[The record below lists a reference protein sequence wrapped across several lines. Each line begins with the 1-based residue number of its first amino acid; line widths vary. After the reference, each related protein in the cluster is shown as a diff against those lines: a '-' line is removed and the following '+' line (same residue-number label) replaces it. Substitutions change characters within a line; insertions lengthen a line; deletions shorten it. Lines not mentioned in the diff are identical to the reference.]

1 MAVWHRTAADQAYF
15 LHLRTAPISAG
26 SLREINPL
34 ETSDG
39 PSTAFARVWSA
50 SCAAGQRGLRHTSE
64 AAARLRTAVSTA
76 SRSRT
81 SRATRLLERPLYLG
95 SCRKGFA
102 GSKGGCGSTPVL
114 RLAGKRPFPEGLR
127 LTAQAPSFRSS
138 RVSSESQK
146 RVVCT
151 SSLRYRIQR
160 SSDVDSARLPAG
172 VRPSASND
180 KNCQHLHRDTKA
192 CRDVPHPTNVS

>member
-1 MAVWHRTAADQAYF
+1 MAAWHRTAADPTYF

-34 ETSDG
+34 ETRDG

-50 SCAAGQRGLRHTSE
+50 SCVAGRRGLRHTSE

-81 SRATRLLERPLYLG
+81 SRATRLLERPLCLG

-102 GSKGGCGSTPVL
+102 GSKGSCGSCVVD
-114 RLAGKRPFPEGLR
+114 RPQG
-127 LTAQAPSFRSS
+127 RSS
-138 RVSSESQK
+138 RRCGLHGAVRGHEQPLTFIVAQTFK
-146 RVVCT
+146 R
-151 SSLRYRIQR
+151 
-160 SSDVDSARLPAG
+160 RLHSVTG
-172 VRPSASND
+172 
-180 KNCQHLHRDTKA
+180 
-192 CRDVPHPTNVS
+192 HPFH